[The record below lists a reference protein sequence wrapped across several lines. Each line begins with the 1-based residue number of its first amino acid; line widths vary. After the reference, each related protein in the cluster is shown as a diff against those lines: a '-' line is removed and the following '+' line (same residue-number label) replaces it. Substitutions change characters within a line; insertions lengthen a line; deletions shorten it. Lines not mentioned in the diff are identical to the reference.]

1 MNAHSCIRLFLPSC
15 FLVWLFFH
23 ATDAGAQNVPAFK
36 FTPYTSA
43 QGLPASEVISMAED
57 ERGFLWIATRDGIS
71 RFDGQYFRNY
81 RVSVIDSTL
90 LSATNQIEQVQCVG
104 DEVWCLNQI
113 GYFYRLDRASDT
125 FVFTG
130 IFIPQVAKW
139 GKKTS
144 DRLINFVIDP
154 ARHCLWV
161 KEPAGVCRYEIRAG
175 SPKQVLTLFDTRAG
189 YMALDPNGKLW
200 CCGEQ
205 GITFF
210 DPDTG
215 EKKRFFESIQF
226 YEMRYQSDGKIWAA
240 SSIDTFYYIDI
251 QNKATGWLKTNADE
265 YFGDLKPD
273 CAGSILFVPGITG
286 DSILWIGTCSSGILL
301 LDIHTRQ
308 FVAQFNS
315 DAYEKN
321 GVLHNWINLLLTTK
335 NQTLWLGGQKGI
347 AKLDAR
353 QLYFQTQRIPYLKTE
368 QVSRVRQVLTQYG
381 HPGKEWIA
389 TADMLLLFDKASQ
402 SIVKTFLPNDTR
414 ANGGHRWG
422 KINYIQ
428 YDEKGN
434 LWLATNAGIVR
445 IDQTL
450 RTETYEIGIQGIVEL
465 IPDGSSGIWLRHHS
479 GAGWFNT
486 VSKTYTPI
494 RFPKNEKDADKPV
507 FKLTCGSDN
516 SVLFCSDSVIL
527 RVRRNDYDPACR
539 CFPKPELV
547 LKTILPVDVV
557 ETDTS
562 FWVIQPSGLGEF
574 HKTSGRIRRFGAAE
588 GLTNFRIRSLLP
600 GAQGQLWMNSDN
612 GIFVFHPQYGRF
624 KRYAEEDGLA
634 ESFVPGILTRDG
646 DVLHAGFSYA
656 YSTWNPGSNL
666 VKTNVKPYITD
677 VFALDKRIPV
687 DLFANTE
694 PSITVRHAQNIL
706 RFEFTCP
713 DFYQSEKITFRY
725 QLEGFDA
732 APRNAG
738 NGRSAVYTNLDG
750 GHYTFRVW
758 AINADGFLCEEPAE
772 VLLRV
777 IPPYYRTWWFYL
789 LCVAAIGGIFY
800 AFFRYREIQRIRQTE
815 LRHRIAR
822 DLHDEVGST
831 LSAISIL
838 SQTSMPGNSR
848 ALDNIGD
855 KARAALDSMSDIV
868 WAVNPQNDA
877 MDQVIGRMAGFSS
890 EMLEG
895 AGIVPHFT
903 IGEGVEKMSLPLE
916 KRKNFYLI
924 FKEAITNCARH
935 SKAGHAYIT
944 LEKEEGN
951 LVFEL
956 SDDGIGLPANTLDS
970 GGAYR
975 GGNGLKNMAAR
986 AHLIGAIF
994 RTFQKPE
1001 GGFSLLL
1008 IIPL

>member
-1 MNAHSCIRLFLPSC
+1 MNARSCIRQFLHYS
-15 FLVWLFFH
+15 FQVWFVLH
-23 ATDAGAQNVPAFK
+23 TTCQYAQNIPAFN
-36 FTPYTSA
+36 FTSYTTA
-43 QGLPASEVISMAED
+43 QGLPASEVITMAED
-57 ERGFLWIATRDGIS
+57 VQGFLWMATRDGLS

-81 RVSVIDSTL
+81 RMSVIDSTL
-90 LSATNQIEQVQCVG
+90 LSATNQIEQVHCVR

-113 GYFYRLDRASDT
+113 GYFYRLDRVSDT
-125 FVFTG
+125 FTFTG

-139 GKKTS
+139 GKKTT
-144 DRLINFVIDP
+144 DRLINFVVDP

-161 KEPAGVCRYEIRAG
+161 KEPEGVFRYEMGTGAK
-175 SPKQVLTLFDTRAG
+175 KQVLTVADTRAG
-189 YMALDPNGKLW
+189 YMELDPDGNLW

-215 EKKRFFESIQF
+215 DKKRFFESSQF
-226 YEMRYQSDGKIWAA
+226 YEMRYQYDGKIWAA
-240 SSIDTFYYIDI
+240 SSIDTFYYVDVR
-251 QNKATGWLKTNADE
+251 NKATGWVKTNADE

-273 CAGSILFVPGITG
+273 CAGSIQFVPGITG

-301 LDIHTRQ
+301 LQIHTGQ

-315 DAYEKN
+315 DSYEKK
-321 GVLHNWINLLLTTK
+321 GILQNWINFLFTTK
-335 NQTLWLGGQKGI
+335 NQTLWLAGQKGV
-347 AKLDAR
+347 AKVDGR
-353 QLYFQTQRIPYLKTE
+353 QLNFQTQHIPYLKKE
-368 QVSRVRQVLTQYG
+368 QVSRVRQVLTRFR
-381 HPGKEWIA
+381 HPEQEWIA

-402 SIVKTFLPNDTR
+402 SVVKSFLPNDTR
-414 ANGGHRWG
+414 ANGGHNWG
-422 KINYIQ
+422 KVNYIQ
-428 YDEKGN
+428 YDETGN
-434 LWLATNAGIVR
+434 LWVATNTGIVR
-445 IDQTL
+445 IDQNFH
-450 RTETYEIGIQGIVEL
+450 TETYELGTNGIVEL
-465 IPDGSSGIWLRHHS
+465 ISDGYNGIWLRHHS
-479 GAGWFNT
+479 GAGLFNT

-507 FKLTCGSDN
+507 FKLTSGIGN
-516 SVLFCSDSVIL
+516 AALFCSDSVIL
-527 RVRRNDYDPACR
+527 RVRRNDYDITCR

-547 LKTILPVDVV
+547 LKTIHPVDVV

-562 FWVIQPSGLGEF
+562 FWVVHPSGLTEYL
-574 HKTSGRIRRFGAAE
+574 KTSSRIRHFGTAE
-588 GLTNFRIRSLLP
+588 GLSNVRIRSMLP
-600 GAQGQLWMNSDN
+600 GPEGQLWMNSDN
-612 GIFVFHPQYGRF
+612 GIFAFYPQYGRF

-666 VKTNVKPYITD
+666 VKTNVKPCITD
-677 VFALDKRIPV
+677 VFALDERVPV
-687 DLFANTE
+687 DLFANTK

-713 DFYQSEKITFRY
+713 DFYQSEKITFRF

-732 APRNAG
+732 VPRNAG
-738 NGRSAVYTNLDG
+738 TSRSAVYTNLDG

-758 AINADGFLCEEPAE
+758 AINADGFLCEDPA
-772 VLLRV
+772 VVRLRV

-789 LCVAAIGGIFY
+789 LCVTAIGGIFY
-800 AFFRYREIQRIRQTE
+800 AIFRYREIQRIRQTE

-877 MDQVIGRMAGFSS
+877 MDQVIGRMAGFAS
-890 EMLEG
+890 EILEG
-895 AGIVPHFT
+895 AGIMPHFT

-916 KRKNFYLI
+916 IRKNFYLI
-924 FKEAITNCARH
+924 FKEAVTNCARH
-935 SKAGHAYIT
+935 SKAEHAYIS

-956 SDDGIGLPANTLDS
+956 SDDGIGLQESTA
-970 GGAYR
+970 AYSS

-986 AHLIGAIF
+986 AHLIGAVF
-994 RTFQKPE
+994 RTSQKPE